1 MTEGVRRSVLI
12 TGGTGALGA
21 AVTRRF
27 LEDGHRVS
35 VTWRREDEID
45 ALRRSLGTL
54 GKDLIAVNADV
65 TAPESIARA
74 RDEVATALGAV
85 EVLVHLVGGFW
96 GGSRVHEHPLEA
108 WDSMME
114 LNLRTAFL
122 CCRAILPA
130 MRERGWGRIVLVSSQ
145 AARADRIDQGA
156 YAVAKAGVAV
166 LAEVIAEENH
176 ELNVTASAIAP
187 SLLDT
192 PANRTVMSDEDHSKW
207 VALEDVAATIVFL
220 ASEEGGRLRGAWLPI
235 TGFA

>member
-1 MTEGVRRSVLI
+1 MTERVRRSVLI

-21 AVTRRF
+21 AVTGRF

-35 VTWRREDEID
+35 ITWRREDEID
-45 ALRRSLGTL
+45 ALRRNLGTL
-54 GKDLIAVNADV
+54 GKDLIAVNTDV
-65 TAPESIARA
+65 TAPQSIARA
-74 RDEVATALGAV
+74 RDEVATALGPV

-166 LAEVIAEENH
+166 LAEVIAEENR

-192 PANRTVMSDEDHSKW
+192 PANRTAMPNEDHSKW

>member
-1 MTEGVRRSVLI
+1 MTERVRRSVLI

-35 VTWRREDEID
+35 VTWRREDEVD
-45 ALRRSLGTL
+45 VLRRNLGTL

-85 EVLVHLVGGFW
+85 EVLVYLVGGFS
-96 GGSRVHEHPLEA
+96 GGSRVHEHSLEA

-122 CCRAILPA
+122 CCRATLPA

-156 YAVAKAGVAV
+156 YAVAKSGVAV
-166 LAEVIAEENH
+166 LAEVIAEENR

-192 PANRTVMSDEDHSKW
+192 PANRAAMPDEDHSRW
-207 VALEDVAATIVFL
+207 VALEDVAATIAFL